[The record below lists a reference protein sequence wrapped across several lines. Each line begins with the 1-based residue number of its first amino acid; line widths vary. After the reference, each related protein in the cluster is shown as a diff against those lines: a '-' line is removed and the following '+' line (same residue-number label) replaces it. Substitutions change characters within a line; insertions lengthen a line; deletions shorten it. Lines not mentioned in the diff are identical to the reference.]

1 MKKIKAAALA
11 GAGYFSPLIGVI
23 LFVYLKFKKSEK
35 FFQNA
40 VLIGIAIAL
49 ALYIVEFCFYHP

>member
-1 MKKIKAAALA
+1 MKKIKAAALVS
-11 GAGYFSPLIGVI
+11 AGYFSPLVGVI
-23 LFVYLKFKKSEK
+23 LFGYLKFKKSEK

-49 ALYIVEFCFYHP
+49 ALYIVEFCSYHP